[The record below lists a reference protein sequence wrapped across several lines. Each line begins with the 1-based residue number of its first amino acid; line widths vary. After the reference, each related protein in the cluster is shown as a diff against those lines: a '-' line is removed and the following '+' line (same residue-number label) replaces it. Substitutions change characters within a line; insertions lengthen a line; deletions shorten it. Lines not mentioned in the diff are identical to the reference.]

1 MAKRKERA
9 LARKGT
15 ASKRGKVGKKVKYTP
30 RKSAKRTGVKV
41 SAKKTARR
49 VASKTKA
56 KKLGIKPRAR
66 QASKKVGPRPTKS
79 SRRAAAAT
87 EETVIVDIV
96 EEPVPGVM
104 VVTEF
109 ESVRTSE
116 LEAPSPRADGEDP
129 CPSAEVSEPRS

>member
-15 ASKRGKVGKKVKYTP
+15 ASKRGKVGKKVNAAPK
-30 RKSAKRTGVKV
+30 KAAKRTGAKV
-41 SAKKTARR
+41 SAKETARR

-66 QASKKVGPRPTKS
+66 QAFKKVGPRPTKS

-87 EETVIVDIV
+87 EETVVVDIV
-96 EEPVPGVM
+96 EPAVPGVV

-109 ESVRTSE
+109 ESVRTNGP
-116 LEAPSPRADGEDP
+116 EAPSPQPEGE
-129 CPSAEVSEPRS
+129 